1 MKRVLLLLISFFVLG
16 TTFAQEAKTEKP
28 KIYHPEADAKADIKT
43 AVEKAAK
50 EGKHALLMIGGN
62 WCSWCLRFNDKVT
75 TNDTLKTALEK
86 NYILYHLNYSK
97 ENFNEDV
104 LASLGYPQRFGF
116 PVFVILDG
124 KGNRIHIQS
133 SGYLEQGKGYST
145 KEVVDFFNQWSPAAL
160 DPKTYEKKAEAKK
173 N

>member
-1 MKRVLLLLISFFVLG
+1 MNKIILTLAAFFVLVSS
-16 TTFAQEAKTEKP
+16 FAQQAAVEKP
-28 KIYHPEADAKADIKT
+28 KLYHPEADAKADIKA

-50 EGKHALLMIGGN
+50 EGKHVMLQVGGN
-62 WCSWCLRFNDKVT
+62 WCGWCIRFNDKLT
-75 TNDTLKTALEK
+75 TNDTLKNAFEK
-86 NYILYHLNYSK
+86 SYVIYHLNYSK
-97 ENFNEDV
+97 ENQNEEI

-124 KGNRIHIQS
+124 KGNRIHTQS
-133 SGYLEQGKGYST
+133 SSYLEQGKGYNI

-160 DPKTYEKKAEAKK
+160 DPKAYEKKAEAKK